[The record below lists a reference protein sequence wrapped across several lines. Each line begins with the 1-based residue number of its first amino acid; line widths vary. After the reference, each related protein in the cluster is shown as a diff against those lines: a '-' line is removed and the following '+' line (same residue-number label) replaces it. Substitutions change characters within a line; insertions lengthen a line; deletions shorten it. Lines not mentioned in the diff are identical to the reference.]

1 MEPQTTDQQPLADQP
16 PPAKES
22 WLEADVRMPPEA
34 AAAAKRPALTTAVAR
49 ERWLDIDTVLR
60 PAPEQ
65 VRVEHL
71 QAVRDIA
78 EARFKFPTE
87 EFHLFRTHLNVPE
100 VTVPVKLDGVEVAPD
115 IVVID
120 GQTHRLVMHAQ
131 VEVPETMTEQQAREK
146 WALYSRLAGSAFYL
160 YVPVGYANVA
170 RALLRRVRARPDGLR
185 TWRYLPQGIEINNIS
200 DRKDLLGA
208 LLPAPLKRALLQ

>member
-1 MEPQTTDQQPLADQP
+1 MVQEPQPAEEPQPEEHRP
-16 PPAKES
+16 ETGVPTPSESPPAG
-22 WLEADVRMPPEA
+22 R
-34 AAAAKRPALTTAVAR
+34 RPTPKTAVAR
-49 ERWLDIDTVLR
+49 ERWMDVDTLLR
-60 PAPEQ
+60 PNPEDAKA
-65 VRVEHL
+65 EHL
-71 QAVRDIA
+71 RAVRDIA

-87 EFHLFRTHLNVPE
+87 EFHLFRTYLNVPE
-100 VTVPVKLDGVEVAPD
+100 VTVPVKLDGTEVAPD

-120 GQTHRLVMHAQ
+120 GQTRRLVMHAQ
-131 VEVPETMTEQQAREK
+131 VETPETVNEQQAREK

-185 TWRYLPQGIEINNIS
+185 TWRYLPQGIEINNVS

-208 LLPAPLKRALLQ
+208 LLPAPLKKALLQ